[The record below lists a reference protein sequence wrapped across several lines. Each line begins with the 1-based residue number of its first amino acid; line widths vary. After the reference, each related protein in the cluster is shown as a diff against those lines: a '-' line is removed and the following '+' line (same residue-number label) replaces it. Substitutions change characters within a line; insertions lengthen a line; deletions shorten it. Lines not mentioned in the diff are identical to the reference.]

1 MLRTLARLRKR
12 RFLACVFVERVEN
25 QIKLLESV
33 PIGCK
38 MGGASGTLAAHY
50 VVIVDHSGS
59 MNAKDCLDDCGGKI
73 TRLEAAY
80 DTLLNSY
87 VKETRENAPEGKDI
101 VVSLVTMSTKADV
114 VFERYRLELAEDAI
128 SNHAKVAYAHDHGN
142 YLPALAEV
150 ERLFSQPIDAEGSHA
165 LGVVLLT
172 DGKPSDT
179 VTDPRFVSPAL
190 RGYDRIIAQLSWL
203 LRDLEQKVD
212 ERFPRFA
219 CNLLGIG
226 ASRAEFKILDDVN
239 ADIKRG
245 SVDHS
250 ALDSSLLSSTM
261 TSMATT
267 MMSSVLETSV
277 CAGRA
282 KRTVR
287 KVAQESADAAAA
299 ASPRRPAEATDPF
312 DAALPFL
319 TPAQRRNFVENDVT
333 LDCLALLHDEDL
345 DDLLEGDD
353 GAKSSFRM
361 RYPDPAAAE
370 RGPSVE
376 EAAEM
381 ARREV
386 ERLRAEEEAREDARA
401 SSLGE
406 KLDVKDPHWLFSEKV
421 TGAMLWNGERLAWR
435 DFDAP
440 RILAKRRKYFSDG
453 AERLAYRGAIVE
465 PDTAVILE
473 DVVFKESKFE
483 EDHVVVKQEDESDD
497 SDDDDEGFLAR
508 MTGFG
513 AKHREKRDDKENAHS
528 AYHITFCKAQFEAGQ
543 LAVEFNAA
551 TERWGRL
558 PRVTFVTSSVYKFT
572 TGVQGELE
580 ALYDINDIVSPQA
593 NWVHARN
600 SMTQLRN
607 LSCSGGKEPVDKA
620 LDWAHVSSVSESDD
634 GASLLVSL
642 RNLDTVLCL
651 ARDGSGLRWA
661 ISASLPG
668 LVPGVK
674 STFPS
679 SITAHTTRHTS
690 PISASPTLN
699 ASPST
704 GWAKLI
710 STGWRLGQVVR
721 QSSSGRMRSG
731 PSGFSG

>member
-1 MLRTLARLRKR
+1 MRHEITSWRLD
-12 RFLACVFVERVEN
+12 
-25 QIKLLESV
+25 
-33 PIGCK
+33 
-38 MGGASGTLAAHY
+38 GGAVPPPRRWAGPPLAAHY

-59 MNAKDCLDDCGGKI
+59 MNAKDCVDDCGGKI

-87 VKETRENAPEGKDI
+87 LKKTRENAPDGKDI
-101 VVSLVTMSTKADV
+101 VVSLVTMSTKAEC
-114 VFERYRLELAEDAI
+114 VFERHRLDLAEDAI

-190 RGYDRIIAQLSWL
+190 RGYDHIIAQLSWL

-287 KVAQESADAAAA
+287 KVAQESADAA
-299 ASPRRPAEATDPF
+299 
-312 DAALPFL
+312 LPFL
-319 TPAQRRNFVENDVT
+319 TPAQRRNFVDNDVT

-361 RYPDPAAAE
+361 RYPDPEAAPAP
-370 RGPSVE
+370 PSVE
-376 EAAEM
+376 EAAEI
-381 ARREV
+381 ARAEV

-401 SSLGE
+401 SSVGE
-406 KLDVKDPHWLFSEKV
+406 KLDL
-421 TGAMLWNGERLAWR
+421 T
-435 DFDAP
+435 
-440 RILAKRRKYFSDG
+440 
-453 AERLAYRGAIVE
+453 
-465 PDTAVILE
+465 
-473 DVVFKESKFE
+473 
-483 EDHVVVKQEDESDD
+483 
-497 SDDDDEGFLAR
+497 
-508 MTGFG
+508 
-513 AKHREKRDDKENAHS
+513 
-528 AYHITFCKAQFEAGQ
+528 
-543 LAVEFNAA
+543 
-551 TERWGRL
+551 
-558 PRVTFVTSSVYKFT
+558 
-572 TGVQGELE
+572 
-580 ALYDINDIVSPQA
+580 
-593 NWVHARN
+593 
-600 SMTQLRN
+600 
-607 LSCSGGKEPVDKA
+607 
-620 LDWAHVSSVSESDD
+620 
-634 GASLLVSL
+634 
-642 RNLDTVLCL
+642 
-651 ARDGSGLRWA
+651 
-661 ISASLPG
+661 
-668 LVPGVK
+668 
-674 STFPS
+674 
-679 SITAHTTRHTS
+679 
-690 PISASPTLN
+690 
-699 ASPST
+699 
-704 GWAKLI
+704 
-710 STGWRLGQVVR
+710 
-721 QSSSGRMRSG
+721 
-731 PSGFSG
+731 

>member
-1 MLRTLARLRKR
+1 MEMLDTILRDLKMNETALRRVLGQAPADELRTSDVTLVSHAHGRERRAERGIQRRELQAAIKHGEKVAANPGRRGEKRWRFTHQGVVYITDETMRHEITSWRLD
-12 RFLACVFVERVEN
+12 
-25 QIKLLESV
+25 
-33 PIGCK
+33 
-38 MGGASGTLAAHY
+38 GGAVPPPQRWAGSPLAAHY

-87 VKETRENAPEGKDI
+87 VKETRENAPDGKDI

-299 ASPRRPAEATDPF
+299 SSPRRPAEATDPF

-386 ERLRAEEEAREDARA
+386 ERLRAEEEAREDART

-453 AERLAYRGAIVE
+453 AERLAYRGALVE
-465 PDTAVILE
+465 PDTAVTLE
-473 DVVFKESKFE
+473 DVVFKESRPVWKSSSE
-483 EDHVVVKQEDESDD
+483 LSYPENYCVDLRE
-497 SDDDDEGFLAR
+497 L
-508 MTGFG
+508 TG
-513 AKHREKRDDKENAHS
+513 
-528 AYHITFCKAQFEAGQ
+528 
-543 LAVEFNAA
+543 
-551 TERWGRL
+551 
-558 PRVTFVTSSVYKFT
+558 TSSRRWLGRPKFDFHI
-572 TGVQGELE
+572 G
-580 ALYDINDIVSPQA
+580 
-593 NWVHARN
+593 
-600 SMTQLRN
+600 
-607 LSCSGGKEPVDKA
+607 
-620 LDWAHVSSVSESDD
+620 
-634 GASLLVSL
+634 
-642 RNLDTVLCL
+642 
-651 ARDGSGLRWA
+651 
-661 ISASLPG
+661 
-668 LVPGVK
+668 
-674 STFPS
+674 
-679 SITAHTTRHTS
+679 
-690 PISASPTLN
+690 
-699 ASPST
+699 
-704 GWAKLI
+704 
-710 STGWRLGQVVR
+710 
-721 QSSSGRMRSG
+721 QSSKKTTSS
-731 PSGFSG
+731 

>member
-1 MLRTLARLRKR
+1 
-12 RFLACVFVERVEN
+12 
-25 QIKLLESV
+25 
-33 PIGCK
+33 
-38 MGGASGTLAAHY
+38 
-50 VVIVDHSGS
+50 

-73 TRLEAAY
+73 TRLELAY

-87 VKETRENAPEGKDI
+87 IKETRENAPEGKDI

-299 ASPRRPAEATDPF
+299 SSPRRPAEATDPF

-333 LDCLALLHDEDL
+333 LDCLALLHEEDL
-345 DDLLEGDD
+345 DELLQGDAE
-353 GAKSSFRM
+353 AKSSFRM

-381 ARREV
+381 ARAEV
-386 ERLRAEEEAREDARA
+386 ERIRAEEEALEDARA

-406 KLDVKDPHWLFSEKV
+406 KLDVKDPHWLFSEPV
-421 TGAMLWNGERLAWR
+421 TGATLWNGERLAWR

-465 PDTAVILE
+465 PNTALILE

-483 EDHVVVKQEDESDD
+483 EDHVIVRQEDESDD
-497 SDDDDEGFLAR
+497 SDDDDGFLAR
-508 MTGFG
+508 MTGIG

-528 AYHITFCKAQFEAGQ
+528 AYRSTFCKAQSRRA
-543 LAVEFNAA
+543 
-551 TERWGRL
+551 
-558 PRVTFVTSSVYKFT
+558 SS
-572 TGVQGELE
+572 
-580 ALYDINDIVSPQA
+580 P
-593 NWVHARN
+593 W
-600 SMTQLRN
+600 N
-607 LSCSGGKEPVDKA
+607 LTRRRSGG
-620 LDWAHVSSVSESDD
+620 
-634 GASLLVSL
+634 GGCRAS
-642 RNLDTVLCL
+642 
-651 ARDGSGLRWA
+651 
-661 ISASLPG
+661 
-668 LVPGVK
+668 
-674 STFPS
+674 
-679 SITAHTTRHTS
+679 
-690 PISASPTLN
+690 
-699 ASPST
+699 
-704 GWAKLI
+704 
-710 STGWRLGQVVR
+710 
-721 QSSSGRMRSG
+721 RS
-731 PSGFSG
+731 